1 MLTFSTGSE
10 APAAPADLP
19 VGKNEEKPV
28 EQNTEQPQAALLR
41 SLETITAEHV
51 LRPHADG
58 TDEHATQFQLD
69 ETALRSLQQFIEEH
83 GLTAQS
89 MQAREEV

>member
-28 EQNTEQPQAALLR
+28 EQNTEQPQAALLS

-51 LRPHADG
+51 SRPHAD
-58 TDEHATQFQLD
+58 EHATPFQLD